1 MMDVRVRVWVSRRQ
15 VRIRIDVSF
24 FMVYVR
30 VAVRSVPSEP
40 KNCRRLGLYVRSRVR
55 LDFLCAG

>member
-30 VAVRSVPSEP
+30 VAVRSVP
-40 KNCRRLGLYVRSRVR
+40 LGAKELSKVRVIR
-55 LDFLCAG
+55 